1 MKTNIKN
8 FLNIIIAAAVFSNF
22 ALGQTKSEKP
32 QIAAAVKKIEKCD
45 TQILLKESEI
55 LKNESVLKLKSFDSK
70 TKNVKN
76 KIIQDGV
83 STNIFLNKLLASQE
97 VCKNN
102 ATEKKWIQ
110 TEIDKNTIQLKSH
123 INLYC
128 KDVLMPTR
136 TATVQAN
143 SDQASAADAKSD
155 CKNNVERRTVN
166 FIFDACTP
174 GTSDY
179 DLKVCECH
187 IKDKGNACLAEKAVG
202 MKLLK
207 KIDAVA
213 PQICDEKTPQ
223 STSSFFDTK
232 NLGSILALGVLL
244 LALGIFAKK
253 VIKTYKKQKANNAET
268 QAASPGGDAGSASSP
283 NKQTAGGKGCYGSY
297 KGRVSM
303 PEKEA
308 RIKSRN
314 LSLQRRNIAV
324 TGNDAVDNANAG
336 GGPPDGGIWMAGSF
350 EWETDGNCKVIS
362 GHTMIFDEHRF
373 EITGTVGADRK
384 FSLSYLGPIVGWIN
398 ADNTI
403 GGQLQHGGGEEYVHG
418 VLSGTFTPKK

>member
-143 SDQASAADAKSD
+143 SDQASA
-155 CKNNVERRTVN
+155 
-166 FIFDACTP
+166 
-174 GTSDY
+174 
-179 DLKVCECH
+179 
-187 IKDKGNACLAEKAVG
+187 VG
-202 MKLLK
+202 
-207 KIDAVA
+207 
-213 PQICDEKTPQ
+213 
-223 STSSFFDTK
+223 
-232 NLGSILALGVLL
+232 
-244 LALGIFAKK
+244 
-253 VIKTYKKQKANNAET
+253 
-268 QAASPGGDAGSASSP
+268 
-283 NKQTAGGKGCYGSY
+283 
-297 KGRVSM
+297 
-303 PEKEA
+303 
-308 RIKSRN
+308 
-314 LSLQRRNIAV
+314 
-324 TGNDAVDNANAG
+324 
-336 GGPPDGGIWMAGSF
+336 
-350 EWETDGNCKVIS
+350 
-362 GHTMIFDEHRF
+362 
-373 EITGTVGADRK
+373 
-384 FSLSYLGPIVGWIN
+384 
-398 ADNTI
+398 
-403 GGQLQHGGGEEYVHG
+403 
-418 VLSGTFTPKK
+418 

>member
-1 MKTNIKN
+1 MKTTIRNI
-8 FLNIIIAAAVFSNF
+8 LNIVLASILFSNF
-22 ALGQTKSEKP
+22 AVGQIKSEKP
-32 QIAAAVKKIEKCD
+32 QAVAVNKIEKCD
-45 TQILLKESEI
+45 SQMLLKESEI

-70 TKNVKN
+70 SKNVKN

-83 STNIFLNKLLASQE
+83 STNIFLVKLLAAQE
-97 VCKNN
+97 ICKNN
-102 ATEKKWIQ
+102 ATEKKLIQ
-110 TEIDKNTIQLKSH
+110 AEIDKNTIQLKTH

-136 TATVQAN
+136 TATVQTN

-232 NLGSILALGVLL
+232 NLGSILAVGILL
-244 LALGIFAKK
+244 LALGYMVKK
-253 VIKTYKKQKANNAET
+253 GVQSYKKQKANNNET
-268 QAASPGGDAGSASSP
+268 QSASPTGGGSTASKP
-283 NKQTAGGKGCYGSY
+283 GPGGKGCYGSY
-297 KGRVSM
+297 KGRFDM
-303 PEKEA
+303 PEKSV
-308 RIKSRN
+308 RIASRN
-314 LSLQRRNIAV
+314 KSLQLRNIAV
-324 TGNDAVDNANAG
+324 TGNDDVDNANAG
-336 GGPPDGGIWMAGSF
+336 GGPPDGGIWMSGSYR
-350 EWETDGNCKVIS
+350 WETDANCKVIS
-362 GHTMIFDEHRF
+362 GQAMVFDQYPF
-373 EITGTVGADRK
+373 DITGSVGADRK
-384 FSLSYLGPIVGWIN
+384 FTLSYLGPIVGWIN

-403 GGQLQHGGGEEYVHG
+403 GGQFQHGGGEEYVHG